1 MSNDPYKIYIGG
13 QIIMKK
19 IISLALALIM
29 ILGCATVFASCGGD
43 NNDNGGTT
51 PTKKNYS
58 FGVQSG
64 TTGECFLKG
73 DADWGFDGF
82 ANVKTNSYT
91 TGALAVKDL
100 LDGKLDYVVIDAAVA
115 KTLVANNAGTKVI
128 DFALTAEDFGIG
140 VDKEQTDLL
149 ASINDILEAK
159 KDEIA
164 ALYEKYAEVTDDNA
178 SEWEG
183 VTVTSAPYD
192 ASKNQLVV
200 ATNAQFAPYEFVVGN
215 AYAGIDMEIAKMI
228 ADELGMEL
236 VISDM
241 DFDAVV
247 SSIGK
252 NGVDIAL
259 SGLTINPAR
268 EKVVNFSEPYEKGSY
283 QVIIAL
289 EDDTTFD
296 ACKSADEVL
305 AVLKNLG
312 K

>member
-1 MSNDPYKIYIGG
+1 
-13 QIIMKK
+13 MKK
-19 IISLALALIM
+19 IISIALAIVM
-29 ILGCATVFASCGGD
+29 ILGCVSVFASCGGD
-43 NNDNGGTT
+43 DVTTDNGGNNND
-51 PTKKNYS
+51 PKKTYT

-73 DADWGFDGF
+73 DADWGFDGYK
-82 ANVKTNSYT
+82 NVKTNAYN

-100 LDGKLDYVVIDAAVA
+100 LDGKIDYVVIDAAVA
-115 KTLVANNAGTKVI
+115 KALVANNPGTKVI
-128 DFALTAEDFGIG
+128 DFVLTAEDYGIG
-140 VDKEQTDLL
+140 VDKEQSELL
-149 ASINDILEAK
+149 EQINAILEAK

-164 ALYEKYAEVTDDNA
+164 ALYEKYANVDDDNA
-178 SEWEG
+178 SAWEG
-183 VTVTSAPYD
+183 STVTSAKYD
-192 ASKNQLVV
+192 PDKNQLVV

-241 DFDAVV
+241 DFEAVV

-268 EKVVNFSEPYEKGSY
+268 EKVVNFSDPYEKGAY

-289 EDDTTFD
+289 EDDDTFD
-296 ACKSADEVL
+296 DCTSAEEVL
-305 AVLKNLG
+305 EILKNLG